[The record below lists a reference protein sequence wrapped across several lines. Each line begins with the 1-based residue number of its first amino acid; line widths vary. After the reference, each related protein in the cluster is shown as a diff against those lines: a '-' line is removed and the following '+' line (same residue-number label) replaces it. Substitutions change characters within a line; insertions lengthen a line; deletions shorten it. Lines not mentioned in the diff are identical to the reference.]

1 MYKTGVSL
9 SRRAAIVIIV
19 DCSTSMK
26 KYTMFNGMRIVKSEA
41 AEFITNMLIDELY
54 ERAIRYDVTRYYYD
68 IAIIGFSGDGTY
80 SKLPGIHDF
89 VPIYNF
95 TDFEPQPK
103 TYYFDQTLNDGRCIK
118 VPFVIR
124 PWIKAEAHGTSPLFE
139 AMVRT
144 KDLIERW
151 CADKQNAYSLPPIIF
166 NITDGDCF
174 DDDAWS
180 LIDVANDI
188 MKTSTTRGKS
198 LLINIVLRTIG
209 EEDDNLP
216 LFPTDADFYSTK
228 RSHMILLRMS
238 SILSPD
244 VSEQIKKVFRLN
256 HDGPYRGLAY
266 DTSII
271 RLLHL
276 VSIGT
281 DPS

>member
-1 MYKTGVSL
+1 MKRT
-9 SRRAAIVIIV
+9 AIFIII
-19 DCSTSMK
+19 DSSTSMK
-26 KYTMFNGMRIVKSEA
+26 KYTLLNGMKIVKAEA
-41 AEFITNMLIDELY
+41 AAFIANMIIDELY
-54 ERAIRYDVTRYYYD
+54 ERAKRFDVTRDYYD
-68 IAIIGFSGDGTY
+68 IAVIGFSGDGVY
-80 SKLPGIHDF
+80 SKLPGNHDL

-95 TDFEPQPK
+95 TEIEPQPR
-103 TYYFDQTLNDGRCIK
+103 TYHLEQRLHDGSLATI
-118 VPFVIR
+118 PYIIH
-124 PWIKAEAHGTSPLFE
+124 PWIEAEAHGTSPLFE

-151 CADKQNAYSLPPIIF
+151 CADKQNSYSLPPIIF

-188 MKTSTTRGKS
+188 MTTSTTRGKS

-238 SILSPD
+238 SILSHE
-244 VSEQIKKVFRLN
+244 VSEQIKKVFRLK

>member
-1 MYKTGVSL
+1 MYKTSVTL
-9 SRRAAIVIIV
+9 MKRTAIFIII
-19 DCSTSMK
+19 DSSTSMK
-26 KYTMFNGMRIVKSEA
+26 KYTLLNGMKIVKAEA
-41 AEFITNMLIDELY
+41 AAFIANMIIDELY
-54 ERAIRYDVTRYYYD
+54 ERAKRFDVTRDYYD
-68 IAIIGFSGDGTY
+68 IAVIGFSGDGVY
-80 SKLPGIHDF
+80 SKLPGNHDL

-95 TDFEPQPK
+95 TEIEPQPR
-103 TYYFDQTLNDGRCIK
+103 TYHLEQRLHDGSLATI
-118 VPFVIR
+118 PYIIH
-124 PWIKAEAHGTSPLFE
+124 PWIEAEAHGTSPLFE

-151 CADKQNAYSLPPIIF
+151 CADKQNSYSLPPIIF

-188 MKTSTTRGKS
+188 MTTSTTRGKS

-238 SILSPD
+238 SILSHE
-244 VSEQIKKVFRLN
+244 VSEQIKKVFRLK